1 MKARQDFVMYVS
13 SKSNKPRP
21 HKSGESLEG
30 KNKIKVLKGKEIPKE
45 IEELILRDFRD
56 FADIPKEILK
66 DLPKPEPRVTKR
78 EYSMENLVNKSLSEL
93 KKIGAK
99 FTPPITDRSAD
110 RLRSEILTAQERIK
124 RTGK

>member
-1 MKARQDFVMYVS
+1 MFLDKEGTPIS
-13 SKSNKPRP
+13 
-21 HKSGESLEG
+21 HKSGEPMAGL
-30 KNKIKVLKGKEIPKE
+30 KKIEVVKGKEIPKE
-45 IEELILRDFRD
+45 IEQIILVRFPS
-56 FADIPKEILK
+56 FAEIPEEIRK
-66 DLPKPEPRVTKR
+66 KIPTPEPRVTKR

-110 RLRSEILTAQERIK
+110 KLRSEILTAQERIR